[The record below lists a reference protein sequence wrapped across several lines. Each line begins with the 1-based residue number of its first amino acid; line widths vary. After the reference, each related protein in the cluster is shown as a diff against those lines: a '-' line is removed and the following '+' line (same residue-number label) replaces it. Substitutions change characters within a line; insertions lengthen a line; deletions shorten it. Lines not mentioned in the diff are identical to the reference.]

1 MGKVRFFNMAVEVL
15 IAIWN
20 YKATSF
26 GSGFFLAMT

>member
-1 MGKVRFFNMAVEVL
+1 MGKVRFSNMAVEVL

-26 GSGFFLAMT
+26 GSGFFLA

>member
-1 MGKVRFFNMAVEVL
+1 MGKVRFSNMAVEVL

-26 GSGFFLAMT
+26 GKWLFLAMA